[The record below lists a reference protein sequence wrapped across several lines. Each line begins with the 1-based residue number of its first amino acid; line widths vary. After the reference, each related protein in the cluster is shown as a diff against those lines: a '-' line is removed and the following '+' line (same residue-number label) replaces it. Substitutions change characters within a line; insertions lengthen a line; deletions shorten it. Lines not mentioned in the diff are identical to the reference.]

1 MNGKKWESLDFNF
14 GSDYNQGTPEV
25 LKALLRQF
33 IGLPANLPGENSAN
47 STKRHSK
54 TNSPKISFRG
64 YLQSSLRKG
73 KR

>member
-14 GSDYNQGTPEV
+14 GSDYNQGTPEM

-33 IGLPANLPGENSAN
+33 IGVPINLPGESDVHK
-47 STKRHSK
+47 TKRHKK

-64 YLQSSLRKG
+64 YLQSSLSKG